1 MERIFHF
8 LTLITAKSYGSS
20 GKNIFFKFISPTFAN
35 KLQSLS
41 RENSCSPHNLLA
53 GIRSRLLSGIHV
65 HRSKRSCKNKK
76 YLFVYVCFECK
87 QNKKKV
93 IFASRSG
100 LHRTNLNEMFLEF
113 FFCLLFSGY
122 FLKKILCSQIRE
134 NLCAWQFKEWFCSLP
149 SLPRNVRSEP
159 LSVLY

>member
-113 FFCLLFSGY
+113 FLLAF
-122 FLKKILCSQIRE
+122 FRVL
-134 NLCAWQFKEWFCSLP
+134 
-149 SLPRNVRSEP
+149 SEEDFM
-159 LSVLY
+159 LANS